1 MREMIW
7 VGILEADRLERY
19 YHMVAEKNDIL
30 HRGFSFMVL
39 AVGSVMVGGAAV
51 GTALAGFPEV
61 AALILGVAFVL
72 SLFLHIADFSGTT
85 VAARMKSEQYG
96 QLATDWRRLWYGEPA
111 LEDILEL
118 RRKSERIGT
127 GYAIPHDEK
136 LHARAQRDAYR
147 AVPQEFMVGGELE
160 PQA

>member
-19 YHMVAEKNDIL
+19 YHMVADKNDGF
-30 HRGFSFMVL
+30 HRVISFIAL
-39 AVGSVMVGGAAV
+39 AVGSVGVATAV
-51 GTALAGFPEV
+51 GATVAGNPTIS
-61 AALILGVAFVL
+61 ALILGVAFIL
-72 SLFLHIADFSGTT
+72 SLFLHIADFSGIA
-85 VAARMKSEQYG
+85 VAAQMKSEQYS

-111 LEDILEL
+111 LEDIMEL

-127 GYAIPHDEK
+127 GYAIPLYEK
-136 LHARAQRDAYR
+136 LHARAQRDAYL

-160 PQA
+160 SQA

>member
-1 MREMIW
+1 MREMVW

-19 YHMVAEKNDIL
+19 YHMVADKNDNL
-30 HRGFSFMVL
+30 HRTVSFIAL
-39 AVGSVMVGGAAV
+39 AVGSATVGGAV
-51 GTALAGFPEV
+51 GTAVAGFPEM
-61 AALILGVAFVL
+61 AAAILGVAFIL
-72 SLFLHIADFSGTT
+72 SLFLHIADFSGVA
-85 VAARMKSEQYG
+85 VAARMKSEQYS

-127 GYAIPHDEK
+127 GYAIPLDEK
-136 LHARAQRDAYR
+136 LHARAQRDAYL